1 MHIPENYLSP
11 ETCAVV
17 GAVMVPVW
25 LMAVKKVREQI
36 PQERLPLLGIGAA
49 FVFLAMMFNI
59 PLPGGTTGHAVGGT
73 LMAIL
78 FGPWA
83 ACLGISVALL
93 VQAVFFG
100 DGGILAFGANC
111 FNMACVLPF
120 SGYFVYQQLKKR
132 LSSAHST
139 LFAAGCGA
147 YAGINLAALCAAI
160 EFGIQPLLFTDG
172 AGQALYCPY
181 PFWISIPAMMAG
193 HLTLFGLAEVV
204 FTTAVLAY
212 LRRTNAELLPASTN
226 SLLSTPN
233 AQHSSRSVY
242 ALIALLIV
250 GTPLG
255 LLAEGTAW
263 GEWDPEELASQ
274 EVQGTALGYTAAGM
288 THGFDFAAL
297 FPDYTVA
304 GLPDAF
310 GYILSA
316 ILGAALL
323 IIVFKIA
330 SSLIR
335 QPARY

>member
-11 ETCAVV
+11 ETCAVM

-25 LMAVKKVREQI
+25 LLAVKKVREHI

-59 PLPGGTTGHAVGGT
+59 PLPSGTTGHAVGGT

-83 ACLGISVALL
+83 ACLGVSIALL

-100 DGGILAFGANC
+100 DGGILALGANC
-111 FNMACVLPF
+111 FNMAFVLPF
-120 SGYFVYQQLKKR
+120 SGYFVYQQLRQR
-132 LSSAHST
+132 LSSAHSE

-147 YAGINLAALCAAI
+147 FVGINLAATCAAI

-181 PFWISIPAMMAG
+181 PLWLSLPAMLAG
-193 HLTLFGLAEVV
+193 HLTVFGLAEVV

-212 LRRTNAELLPASTN
+212 LRRTNTELIAPYSQDKAS
-226 SLLSTPN
+226 
-233 AQHSSRSVY
+233 ASSRPIY
-242 ALIALLIV
+242 ALLALLII

-263 GEWDPEELASQ
+263 GEWAPEELATQDYLGS
-274 EVQGTALGYTAAGM
+274 TLGYTPAGM
-288 THGFDFAAL
+288 TDGFDFTAL

-304 GLPDAF
+304 GLPDVF

-316 ILGAALL
+316 IIGAALL
-323 IIVFKIA
+323 IIVFKIMG
-330 SSLIR
+330 SFSK